1 MSILW
6 DFLKFFVTTRA
17 GRIFAGLILG
27 VLILFGLYQKVYHDG
42 ISAERQRNEAKA
54 VQDALSARKIERDA
68 APCIAD
74 VNCVLPDPFRMP
86 RVQPDPGK

>member
-1 MSILW
+1 MIG
-6 DFLKFFVTTRA
+6 FLTFFVTTTA
-17 GRIFAGLILG
+17 GRIFAGLALG
-27 VLILFGLYQKVYHDG
+27 VLIIGGIYQKGRMDG
-42 ISAERQRNEAKA
+42 KSDEKQRVEIQSRKD
-54 VQDALSARKIERDA
+54 VDAARKIERDA

>member
-27 VLILFGLYQKVYHDG
+27 VLIIYGLYQKVYHDG
-42 ISAERQRNEAKA
+42 ISAERERIEQQSRK
-54 VQDALSARKIERDA
+54 DADAARKIERDA

-86 RVQPDPGK
+86 RVQPDQGK